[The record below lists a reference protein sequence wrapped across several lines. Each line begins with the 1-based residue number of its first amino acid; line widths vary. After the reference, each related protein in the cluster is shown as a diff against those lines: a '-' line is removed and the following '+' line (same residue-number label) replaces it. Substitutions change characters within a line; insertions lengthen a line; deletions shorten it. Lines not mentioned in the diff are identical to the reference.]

1 MLQLRPYQKEAV
13 DNTIAQL
20 KKSPEPCLIDAS
32 VSSGKSLM
40 VAALMKFMEDNNRNS
55 ICLTMTSE
63 LVEQNSDEYVDYAYK
78 CSVFCAGLGK
88 RNWRLPSVFATPQT
102 LIAAIK
108 KRHPISKKKMSLIVV
123 DECHQINFRDKKTT
137 YMRIINH
144 YKEINPNLRI
154 VGLTGTPFR
163 GKGESIL
170 GDGKFFQHKTADI
183 GMSWLIE
190 NKFVVPP
197 VYGRHKSDDYDFSSC
212 KLQSNGKFKAS
223 DLANA
228 SEGKRLTH
236 DIVQEVISNSQDRG
250 GVLIFASTIAHCKEI
265 LESLPPKDSCM
276 ITGET
281 PDKERQTLINKI
293 KSGEIKYT
301 VNLNVL
307 TVGFSAPY
315 IDHVVFMR
323 PTESAV
329 LWVQAVGRGVRDKE
343 GKDNCLVSD
352 YAGNLERLGDVD
364 NPVITDMVKN
374 RDRDIE
380 KDVPCPECG
389 EMNSVFARRCVGYD
403 YDGVRCGFF
412 FDFKPCPNCETQND
426 TTARNCRDC
435 GHELIDPN
443 AKLTRKSAFRIGV
456 EPVSV
461 PVINTEYT
469 RHKKRGGGVDTL
481 RIDYMVQLPNEK
493 AEIISEWFSPNA
505 SGYPRHIFKREFVAK
520 HAPSMIDYTLDEV
533 LFNKHE
539 IKSPTNLLI
548 NKMVGSKYLN
558 IVLKEFS
565 Q

>member
-32 VSSGKSLM
+32 VSAGKTFM
-40 VAALMKFMEDNNRNS
+40 VAGLMSWIEGNKRNS
-55 ICLTMTSE
+55 LCLTMTSE
-63 LVEQNSDEYVDYAYK
+63 LVEQNSDCYSEFVGK
-78 CSVFCAGLGK
+78 CSVFCSSLNK
-88 RNWRLPSVFATPQT
+88 KNWRLPSVFATPQT
-102 LIAAIK
+102 LWAALK
-108 KRHPISKKKMSLIVV
+108 KGHPISKKKFSLLVV
-123 DECHQINFRDKKTT
+123 DESHNINFREKKTT
-137 YMRIINH
+137 YMRIIDH
-144 YKEINPNLRI
+144 YRKINPNLRI

-163 GKGESIL
+163 GKGESII
-170 GDGKFFQHKTADI
+170 GEDKFFKYKTADI
-183 GMSWLIE
+183 GMGWLID
-190 NKFVVPP
+190 NGFVVPP
-197 VYGRHKSDDYDFSSC
+197 VYGRHKSEDYDFSSC

-223 DLANA
+223 DLADA

-236 DIVQEVISNSQDRG
+236 EIIQEVIANSQDRG

-265 LESLPPKDSCM
+265 LDSLPPEQSCM

-281 PDKERQTLINKI
+281 PDKERQSLIKKI

-329 LWVQAVGRGVRDKE
+329 LWVQAVGRGVRMRDGKE
-343 GKDNCLVSD
+343 NCLVSD

-389 EMNSVFARRCVGYD
+389 ELNSVFARRCVGYVGD
-403 YDGVRCGFF
+403 VRCGFF
-412 FDFKPCPNCETQND
+412 FDFKPCPKCETQND
-426 TTARNCRDC
+426 TTARNCRGC

-443 AKLTRKSAFRIGV
+443 KKLTRKSSFRIGV

-469 RHKKRGGGVDTL
+469 RHRKRCGNTDTL
-481 RIDYMVQLPNEK
+481 RIDYMVMLPNEK
-493 AEIISEWFSPNA
+493 AEIISEWFSPDL

-520 HAPSMIDYTLDEV
+520 HAPHMVDYSLDEV
-533 LFNKHE
+533 IFNKDQ
-539 IKSPTNLLI
+539 IQSPKSLLI

-558 IVLKEFS
+558 IVLKEF
-565 Q
+565 

>member
-1 MLQLRPYQKEAV
+1 MLQLRQYQQDAV

-32 VSSGKSLM
+32 VSAGKTFM
-40 VAALMKFMEDNNRNS
+40 VAGLMSWIEGNNRNS
-55 ICLTMTSE
+55 LCLTMTSE
-63 LVEQNSDEYVDYAYK
+63 LVEQNSDCYSEFVGK
-78 CSVFCAGLGK
+78 CSVFCSSLNK
-88 RNWRLPSVFATPQT
+88 KNWRLPSVFATPQT
-102 LIAAIK
+102 LWAALK
-108 KRHPISKKKMSLIVV
+108 KGHPISKKKFSLLVV
-123 DECHQINFRDKKTT
+123 DESHNINFREKKTT

-163 GKGESIL
+163 GKGESII

-197 VYGRHKSDDYDFSSC
+197 VYGRHKSEDYDFSSC
-212 KLQSNGKFKAS
+212 KLQSNGKFNNS
-223 DLANA
+223 DLAEA

-236 DIVQEVISNSQDRG
+236 EIVQEVIANSQDRG

-265 LESLPPKDSCM
+265 LGSLPPEDSCM

-281 PDKERQTLINKI
+281 PDKERQSLIKKI

-329 LWVQAVGRGVRDKE
+329 LWVQAVGRGVRMRDN
-343 GKDNCLVSD
+343 KDNCLVSD

-389 EMNSVFARRCVGYD
+389 EMNSVFARRCVGYVD
-403 YDGVRCGFF
+403 GGVRCGFF
-412 FDFKPCPNCETQND
+412 FDFKPCPKCETQND

-443 AKLTRKSAFRIGV
+443 KKLTRKSSFRIGV

-469 RHKKRGGGVDTL
+469 RHKKRGGGPDTL
-481 RIDYMVQLPNEK
+481 RVDYMVMLPNDK
-493 AEIISEWFSPNA
+493 AEIISEWFSPDA
-505 SGYPRHIFKREFVAK
+505 SGYPKHIFKREFVAK
-520 HAPSMIDYTLDEV
+520 HAPSMIDYTLEEV
-533 LFNKHE
+533 LFNKNQ
-539 IKSPTNLLI
+539 IQSPSSLLI

-558 IVLKEFS
+558 IVLKEF
-565 Q
+565 

>member
-1 MLQLRPYQKEAV
+1 MLQLRPYQQDAV

-20 KKSPEPCLIDAS
+20 KKSPDPCLIDAS
-32 VSSGKSLM
+32 VSAGKTFM
-40 VAALMKFMEDNNRNS
+40 VAGLMSWIEGNNRNS
-55 ICLTMTSE
+55 LCLTMTSE
-63 LVEQNSDEYVDYAYK
+63 LVEQNSDCYAEFVGK
-78 CSVFCAGLGK
+78 CSVFCSSLGK
-88 RNWRLPSVFATPQT
+88 KNWRLPSVFATPQT
-102 LIAAIK
+102 LWAALK
-108 KRHPISKKKMSLIVV
+108 KGHPIGKKKFSLLVV
-123 DECHQINFRDKKTT
+123 DESHNINFNDKKTT
-137 YMRIINH
+137 YMRIIEH
-144 YKEINPNLRI
+144 YKAINPNLRI

-163 GKGESIL
+163 GRGESIL
-170 GDGKFFQHKTADI
+170 GDDKFFKHKTADI
-183 GMSWLIE
+183 GMAWLIE
-190 NKFVVPP
+190 NGFVVPP

-223 DLANA
+223 ELAEA

-236 DIVQEVISNSQDRG
+236 DIVQEVITNSQDRG
-250 GVLIFASTIAHCKEI
+250 GVLIFASTISHCKEI
-265 LESLPPKDSCM
+265 LESLPPGDSCM

-281 PDKERQTLINKI
+281 PDKERQSLIKKI

-329 LWVQAVGRGVRDKE
+329 LWVQAVGRGVRIRDDKN
-343 GKDNCLVSD
+343 DCLVSD

-364 NPVITDMVKN
+364 NPVINDMVKS
-374 RDRDIE
+374 RDKDIE

-389 EMNSVFARRCVGYD
+389 EMNSVFARRCVGYVD
-403 YDGVRCGFF
+403 GGVRCGFF
-412 FDFKPCPNCETQND
+412 FDFKPCPKCEAQND

-443 AKLTRKSAFRIGV
+443 KKLTRKSSFRIGV

-469 RHKKRGGGVDTL
+469 RHKRRGSGPDTL
-481 RIDYMVQLPNEK
+481 RVDYMVMLPNDK
-493 AEIISEWFSPNA
+493 AEIISEWFSPNV
-505 SGYPRHIFKREFVAK
+505 SGYPKHIFKREFVAK
-520 HAPSMIDYTLDEV
+520 HAPSMIDYTLEEV
-533 LFNKHE
+533 LFNKNQ
-539 IKSPTNLLI
+539 IQSPKSLLI

-558 IVLKEFS
+558 IVLKEF
-565 Q
+565 

>member
-1 MLQLRPYQKEAV
+1 MLQLRQYQQDAV

-32 VSSGKSLM
+32 VSAGKTFM
-40 VAALMKFMEDNNRNS
+40 VAGLMSWVEGNNRNS
-55 ICLTMTSE
+55 LCLTMTSE
-63 LVEQNSDEYVDYAYK
+63 LVEQNSDCYSEFVGK
-78 CSVFCAGLGK
+78 CSVFCSSLNK
-88 RNWRLPSVFATPQT
+88 KNWRLPSVFATPQT
-102 LIAAIK
+102 LWAALK
-108 KRHPISKKKMSLIVV
+108 KGHPISKKKFSLLVV
-123 DECHQINFRDKKTT
+123 DESHNINFREKKTT

-163 GKGESIL
+163 GKGESII

-197 VYGRHKSDDYDFSSC
+197 VYGRHKSEDYDFSSC

-223 DLANA
+223 DLADA

-236 DIVQEVISNSQDRG
+236 EIVQEVIANSQDRG

-265 LESLPPKDSCM
+265 LESLPPGDSCM

-281 PDKERQTLINKI
+281 PDKERQSLIKKI

-329 LWVQAVGRGVRDKE
+329 LWVQAVGRGVRMRDN
-343 GKDNCLVSD
+343 KDNCLVSD

-389 EMNSVFARRCVGYD
+389 ELNSVFARRCVGYVD
-403 YDGVRCGFF
+403 GGVRCGFF
-412 FDFKPCPNCETQND
+412 FDFKPCPKCETQND

-443 AKLTRKSAFRIGV
+443 KKLNRKSSFRIGV

-469 RHKKRGGGVDTL
+469 RHKKRGGGPDTL
-481 RIDYMVQLPNEK
+481 RVDYMVMLPNDK
-493 AEIISEWFSPNA
+493 AEIISEWFSPDA
-505 SGYPRHIFKREFVAK
+505 SGYPKHIFKREFVAK
-520 HAPSMIDYTLDEV
+520 HAPSMIDYTLEKV
-533 LFNKHE
+533 LFNKNQ
-539 IKSPTNLLI
+539 IQSPSSLLI

-558 IVLKEFS
+558 IVLKEF
-565 Q
+565 